1 MQIGVCNLEHHGQLG
16 IEAHQTRRRV
26 IRTYIEVQPIHPGP
40 GNPSCPANSPA
51 CR

>member
-1 MQIGVCNLEHHGQLG
+1 MQIGVCNLEHHGHLG
-16 IEAHQTRRRV
+16 VEAHLTRRRV
-26 IRTYIEVQPIHPGP
+26 IRTYIEVQPYTRA